1 MSTTKGN
8 RPVHE
13 VRLGTVKASIWEN
26 TYGET
31 TRHNVTFVRAYKDKE
46 GDQWKTTESFG
57 RDDLLLLAKVID
69 RAHAWIWDNKPANRA
84 E

>member
-1 MSTTKGN
+1 MTKNN

-13 VRLGTVKASIWEN
+13 VRLGAVKASIWEN
-26 TYGET
+26 TFGET
-31 TRHNVTFVRAYKDKE
+31 TRHNVTFVKVYKDKD

-57 RDDLLLLAKVID
+57 RDDLLILGKVID
-69 RAHAWIWDNKPANRA
+69 RAHAWIWDKPASRP